1 MADQAITALP
11 KKTYSGSSQIASTD
25 YLLGIDS
32 AEGYQMLIQDL
43 GEYIINKATANLA
56 GSTQTLAY
64 AISALNSKTV
74 QNDKGGSDAADY
86 LQIGFDASDAPEIR
100 VHNKINNTWYHE
112 SLAPLNQSTN
122 IKTLNSNFA
131 CVSLGS
137 VGSEAK
143 TVASTDW
150 VDIITV
156 SNINLP
162 AGKYMF
168 IATVNATWS
177 VSGYQFFPGIRVDS
191 NNASSLYNYAL
202 PQTNQPVMVMGYLN
216 VSGGTHTISLI
227 GRVTNASKE
236 VTIPAYQNIGIVFI
250 HCA

>member
-11 KKTYSGSSQIASTD
+11 KKTFSGSSKIAATD

-43 GEYIINKATANLA
+43 GEYIINKVTTSLA
-56 GSTQTLAY
+56 GSNQTLVS
-64 AISALNSKTV
+64 AISA
-74 QNDKGGSDAADY
+74 
-86 LQIGFDASDAPEIR
+86 
-100 VHNKINNTWYHE
+100 
-112 SLAPLNQSTN
+112 
-122 IKTLNSNFA
+122 LNSNFA
-131 CVSLGS
+131 CVNLGG

-143 TVASTDW
+143 TVDSTDW

-168 IATVNATWS
+168 IAAVNATWS

-191 NNASSLYNYAL
+191 NIASSLYNYAN
-202 PQTNQPVMVMGYLN
+202 PQTNQPVMVMGYMN
-216 VSGGTHTISLI
+216 VSAGTHTISLT
-227 GRVTNASKE
+227 GRVTNASKV
-236 VTIPAYQNIGIVFI
+236 VTIPAYQNAGVVFI